1 MNVDFIT
8 AIKIYFANYVN
19 FRGRSTRAEYWWAM
33 LFVFLLYRVVEFFE
47 IVLYTLVSEYVSAF
61 VLMLVSLALMLPT
74 LAVTT
79 RRMHD
84 IGKSG
89 WWVVA
94 FYVVPVLVVGVC
106 FRSLFVAI
114 LEGVTDPVSLDD
126 IAEASPVSLGI
137 GALVLLAIYIY
148 MFVLLVKPSAP
159 DNQYGPCPYGSE
171 L

>member
-33 LFVFLLYRVVEFFE
+33 LFVFLLSLVVGFFDYSF
-47 IVLYTLVSEYVSAF
+47 LST
-61 VLMLVSLALMLPT
+61 LVSLALMLPT
-74 LAVTT
+74 WAVTT

-89 WWVVA
+89 WWVVGV
-94 FYVVPVLVVGVC
+94 YVVPLIVLGIT
-106 FRSLFVAI
+106 FRTMFSAI
-114 LEGVTDPVSLDD
+114 FSGVTDRVSLVN
-126 IAEASPVSLGI
+126 IILASPASYGI
-137 GALVLLAIYIY
+137 GEIIVLAIYIF

-159 DNQYGPCPYGSE
+159 DNKYGPCPYDNYRSQA
-171 L
+171 